1 MQELDKQ
8 IGIYENLICKK
19 DTEIE
24 NMKIDLIDAEK
35 KKKMEEDI
43 FKQQLLDEAS
53 RRNQRD
59 NYVPIPTD

>member
-1 MQELDKQ
+1 
-8 IGIYENLICKK
+8 
-19 DTEIE
+19 
-24 NMKIDLIDAEK
+24 MKIDLVDAEK

-59 NYVPIPTD
+59 NYVPIPSD